1 MVSLEYLPLVGQ
13 DMKTCGGLGL
23 QTLGLTGLSCI
34 VKCALER
41 REKEQHPVQTGVLY
55 FLEHEG
61 YFCSWFCFYYKKCFL
76 ECILLKKI
84 F

>member
-41 REKEQHPVQTGVLY
+41 GRRNTSCSNWGSVL
-55 FLEHEG
+55 FRT
-61 YFCSWFCFYYKKCFL
+61 
-76 ECILLKKI
+76 
-84 F
+84 

>member
-41 REKEQHPVQTGVLY
+41 REKEHIL
-55 FLEHEG
+55 FKLE
-61 YFCSWFCFYYKKCFL
+61 FCTFHNMKD
-76 ECILLKKI
+76 IL
-84 F
+84 

>member
-23 QTLGLTGLSCI
+23 QTLGLTGHSCI
-34 VKCALER
+34 VQCVLER
-41 REKEQHPVQTGVLY
+41 GKKTHPVQTGVLY

-61 YFCSWFCFYYKKCFL
+61 YFVVGFAFTIRSVFRMYFA
-76 ECILLKKI
+76 
-84 F
+84 

>member
-41 REKEQHPVQTGVLY
+41 GGRNTSCSNWGSVL
-55 FLEHEG
+55 FRT
-61 YFCSWFCFYYKKCFL
+61 
-76 ECILLKKI
+76 
-84 F
+84 

>member
-41 REKEQHPVQTGVLY
+41 GGKEHIL
-55 FLEHEG
+55 FKLR
-61 YFCSWFCFYYKKCFL
+61 FCTF
-76 ECILLKKI
+76 
-84 F
+84 